1 MNHRECQYDLISS
14 KRSATVQ
21 QQIIEQAD
29 ATNDGHEIT
38 DQFSSE
44 EESQSRDCNDNTESL
59 DLSEATSVQQKQ
71 DVSINTDIDSNLWHN
86 MQSTRAQQE
95 ELIALLSAEK
105 KNYNFLQQIS

>member
-1 MNHRECQYDLISS
+1 MNRRECQYHLISS

-44 EESQSRDCNDNTESL
+44 EES
-59 DLSEATSVQQKQ
+59 
-71 DVSINTDIDSNLWHN
+71 
-86 MQSTRAQQE
+86 
-95 ELIALLSAEK
+95 
-105 KNYNFLQQIS
+105 